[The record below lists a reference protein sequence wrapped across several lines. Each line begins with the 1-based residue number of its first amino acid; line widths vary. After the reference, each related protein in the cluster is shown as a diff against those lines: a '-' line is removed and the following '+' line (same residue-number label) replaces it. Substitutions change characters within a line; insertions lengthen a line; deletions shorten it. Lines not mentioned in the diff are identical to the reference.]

1 MLYYFIRQGKMYN
14 THMTYKYPLR
24 LNFRLIALAPKIS
37 IKDASD
43 TEILYV
49 EQKVLA
55 LKEAVKVFNNA
66 KDKKLLYTMQAN
78 QIIDF
83 GATYVFRDAQNN
95 REIGSIQQEG
105 MRSLFQAS
113 YIVMDT
119 HQKHV
124 YTIVQSNPM
133 IALLDSVLS
142 IIPFAELFTG
152 FILNPTYTISKAS
165 SKGDPKASILTMKKK
180 PSFFESNFT
189 LSKDSDVAEGDEIL
203 LLLSALMIVQLE
215 KNRG

>member
-1 MLYYFIRQGKMYN
+1 MYN
-14 THMTYKYPLR
+14 GYMTYNYPLK

-83 GATYVFRDAQNN
+83 GATYIFRDTKSND
-95 REIGSIQQEG
+95 EIGSIQQEG

-113 YIVMDT
+113 YTVMDKNKK
-119 HQKHV
+119 QV
-124 YTIVQSNPM
+124 YNIVQSNPM
-133 IALLDSVLS
+133 IALLDSLLS

-152 FILNPTYTISKAS
+152 FILNPTYTISKTD
-165 SKGDPKASILTMKKK
+165 SKKSVLTMKKK
-180 PSFFESNFT
+180 PSFFESNFVLT
-189 LSKDSDVAEGDEIL
+189 KDTNILEKDETL
-203 LLLSALMIVQLE
+203 LLLASLMIVQLE